1 MKTLLLMRHGK
12 SSWKDSSL
20 PDYDRPLKK
29 RGKKD
34 SAKMGSLLKEENIVP
49 TLILCSSAK
58 RARQT
63 AEILMEESHFSGKI
77 KYLDSFY
84 MSEPEAYIEKLKTLS
99 DIRSVMIIAHNP
111 GLETFLQMLVDE
123 IDSLPTAA
131 IAQLELP
138 VKDWKELSDDTHAN
152 LVNLWKPRELE

>member
-20 PDYDRPLKK
+20 PDYERPLKK

-34 SAKMGSLLKEENIVP
+34 SAKMGKLLMEENILP
-49 TLILCSSAK
+49 KLILCSSAK

-77 KYLDSFY
+77 KYLESFY
-84 MSEPEAYIEKLKTLS
+84 MSEPETYVEKLRKLS
-99 DIRSVMIIAHNP
+99 DTASVMIIAHNP

-138 VKDWKELSDDTHAN
+138 INEWKELDGDTHAN
-152 LVNLWKPRELE
+152 LINLWKPRELE

>member
-20 PDYDRPLKK
+20 PDYERPLKK

-34 SAKMGSLLKEENIVP
+34 SEKMGKLLKKENILP
-49 TLILCSSAK
+49 SLILCSGAK

-63 AEILMEESHFSGKI
+63 AEILMEESHFPGKI

-84 MSEPEAYIEKLKTLS
+84 MSEPEAYVEKLKTLS
-99 DIRSVMIIAHNP
+99 EVPSVMIIAHNP
-111 GLETFLQMLVDE
+111 GLETFLQMLVEE

-138 VKDWKELSDDTHAN
+138 INDWKEMDENTHAS
-152 LVNLWKPRELE
+152 LINLWKPRELE